1 MSTIKKISMFAA
13 TIALASQVSL
23 VMAKSSV
30 EQLEILMRGFS
41 NYSANFEQYT
51 KDEKGRKGEISTGRM
66 NVQRPNKF
74 RWETKEPFP
83 QLIVSDGKN
92 IWVYDPDLEQASRK
106 QVSESETNGAALIL
120 NGDIKTLNKKFTITQ
135 LIDREREKLF
145 ELLPKQE
152 SNFERIQLF
161 FAGKVMQEL
170 VLVDI
175 FGKETTIVLK
185 DAKLNQRTKSS
196 LFRFKPPKGTDV
208 MTDNGQ

>member
-1 MSTIKKISMFAA
+1 MSTIKKFSMFAA
-13 TIALASQVSL
+13 TLVLASQATL

-30 EQLEILMRGFS
+30 EQLEVLMRGFS

-51 KDEKGRKGEISTGRM
+51 KDEKGRRGELSTGRM

-106 QVSESETNGAALIL
+106 QVSASETNGAALIL
-120 NGDIKTLNKKFTITQ
+120 NGDIQTLNKKFTINQ
-135 LIDREREKLF
+135 LVDREREKLF

-161 FAGKVMQEL
+161 FAGKIMQEL

-175 FGKETTIVLK
+175 FGKETTIILK

-208 MTDNGQ
+208 MTDSGQ

>member
-13 TIALASQVSL
+13 TIVLASQVSL

-106 QVSESETNGAALIL
+106 QVSENETNGAALIL

>member
-1 MSTIKKISMFAA
+1 MSIIKKFSVFSA
-13 TIALASQVSL
+13 TLILASQVSL

-30 EQLEILMRGFS
+30 EQLEQLMRGFS

-51 KDEKGRKGEISTGRM
+51 KDDKGRKGEISSGRM

-74 RWETKEPFP
+74 RWQTLEPFP

-106 QVSESETNGAALIL
+106 KVSASETNGAALIL
-120 NGDIKTLNKKFTITQ
+120 NGDIATLNKKFTINQ
-135 LIDREREKLF
+135 LIDRDREKLF
-145 ELLPKQE
+145 ELLPRQE

-170 VLVDI
+170 MLVDI
-175 FGKETTIVLK
+175 FGKETTIILK

-196 LFRFKPPKGTDV
+196 LFRFKPPKGTDI
-208 MTDNGQ
+208 MTDSGE